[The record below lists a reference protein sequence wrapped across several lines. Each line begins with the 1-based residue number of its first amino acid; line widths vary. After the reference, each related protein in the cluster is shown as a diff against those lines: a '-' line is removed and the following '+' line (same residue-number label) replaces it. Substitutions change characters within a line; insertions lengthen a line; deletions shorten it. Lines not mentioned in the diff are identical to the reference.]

1 MKRLSIKIFVLF
13 ILALSL
19 SGCFDV
25 ERNIKMYP
33 NGGGVEEMRVTLDK
47 DFFDTFQ
54 TFASS
59 DQTGRAK
66 GELDTLRD
74 NVSFYNELLADF
86 QKTPGTSVQDL
97 LITDKEG
104 GAKEIY
110 LKYTF
115 DDPQAI
121 TKIISEGLFR
131 YSNQL
136 NVIWESIKFT
146 LEDNTLKFRYFAR
159 KATRAYNNEMA
170 LSLFSGLIASKTVTV
185 NFEFPFEVTTSD
197 AKSQA
202 GNTLTWTFPMNDIV
216 HNQVEMTA
224 EMTPDKGLD
233 LPYAEKVE
241 KDISRVSKNRNPL
254 IRVQVYNANKEPV
267 KIGTGVIVAEDIL
280 VTNFELMNI
289 MEGRGFFSVILN
301 NDSLAGIGEMREN
314 DLVPSLDL
322 VYLRFNNMEKTKTM
336 KFAPIEMADGT
347 PVKILYYPNPLS
359 SIVYSMNATVSG
371 EKKWG
376 KDNKIIE
383 LKPAKPLSLSGGAAF
398 DEKGEFVGMVTQAF
412 NGEIGKIYVVPGLYI
427 RAHISK

>member
-13 ILALSL
+13 ILALSF

-33 NGGGVEEMRVTLDK
+33 NGGGIEELRVTLDK

-54 TFASS
+54 TYVSS
-59 DQTGRAK
+59 DQTGRAR
-66 GELDTLRD
+66 GELDTLKD
-74 NVSFYNELLADF
+74 NVEFYNELLADL
-86 QKTPGTSVQDL
+86 QRTPGTSVQDL

-110 LKYTF
+110 VKYTF
-115 DDPQAI
+115 DDPQALTNLI
-121 TKIISEGLFR
+121 KEGLFR

-146 LEDNTLKFRYFAR
+146 LDDNTLKFRYFVR
-159 KATRAYNNEMA
+159 KANRAYSNEMA
-170 LSLFSGLIASKTVTV
+170 LSMFSGLISSKTVTV
-185 NFEFPFEVTTSD
+185 NFEFPFEVTTSN
-197 AKSQA
+197 AQSQS
-202 GNTLTWTFPMNDIV
+202 GNMLTWTTSMNDIV

-224 EMTPDKGLD
+224 EMTPDKGLE

-241 KDISRVSKNRNPL
+241 KDISKVSKNRNPL

-267 KIGTGVIVAEDIL
+267 KIGTGIIVDEDLL

-301 NDSLAGIGEMREN
+301 NDSLAGIGEMRES

-322 VYLRFNNMEKTKTM
+322 VFLRFNNMEKTRSL
-336 KFAPIEMADGT
+336 KFAPIEIANGT
-347 PVKILYYPNPLS
+347 PVKIFYYPNPLS
-359 SIVYSMNATVSG
+359 SIVYSMNATISDT
-371 EKKWG
+371 KKWG

-383 LKPAKPLSLSGGAAF
+383 LKPAKPLSLGGGAVF

-412 NGEIGKIYVVPGLYI
+412 NGEVGKIYVVPGLYI
-427 RAHISK
+427 RSHIK